1 MHPLAGLVTVAVYNP
16 VSVAVTA
23 GPPPWMAPP
32 VVLHDT
38 EAEASDRDSAASGK
52 VLSSQVR

>member
-1 MHPLAGLVTVAVYNP
+1 MHPLAGLVTVAVYSP

-23 GPPPWMAPP
+23 GPPPWLAPFG
-32 VVLHDT
+32 VLQET
-38 EAEASDRDSAASGK
+38 EAEGSDRDSATSGK